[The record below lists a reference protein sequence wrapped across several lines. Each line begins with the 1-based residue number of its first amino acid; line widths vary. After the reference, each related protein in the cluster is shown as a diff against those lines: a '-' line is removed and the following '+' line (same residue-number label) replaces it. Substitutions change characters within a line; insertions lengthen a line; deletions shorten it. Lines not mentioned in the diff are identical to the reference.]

1 MTMDVERI
9 QMINSMALELLKK
22 GMAAD
27 REDAVKQA
35 ELFYKDLSGDTAALR
50 IGGKE
55 STSGSPSSVVVGK
68 SASVAGAATSSAALT
83 QEKLNEIMEK
93 NTQFIVKTFKGF
105 QEKIQA
111 LEGEVNSL
119 KQKMLFSRPAPSSTP
134 AAASGA
140 GTASTAKSGAGSEN
154 QSASH
159 PRTGSYK
166 QEEVSIEK
174 YFYMGGKR

>member
-1 MTMDVERI
+1 MDVERI
-9 QMINSMALELLKK
+9 QKINSMALELLKK
-22 GMAAD
+22 GMASD

-50 IGGKE
+50 IPGRE
-55 STSGSPSSVVVGK
+55 SVSATGSVVVEK
-68 SASVAGAATSSAALT
+68 SASATQQAAGLSAD
-83 QEKLNEIMEK
+83 KINEIMEK
-93 NTQFIVKTFKGF
+93 NSQFLVKTIKEF

-119 KQKMLFSRPAPSSTP
+119 KQKMLMNRPASSALAPGPASSGSGSGSSASAKP
-134 AAASGA
+134 AA
-140 GTASTAKSGAGSEN
+140 GSSSE
-154 QSASH
+154 SH

-174 YFYMGGKR
+174 YFYMGGKK

>member
-1 MTMDVERI
+1 MDVERI
-9 QMINSMALELLKK
+9 QKINSMALELLKK
-22 GMAAD
+22 GMASD

-55 STSGSPSSVVVGK
+55 STPGSVSSVIAEKSTLGSGSAPQ
-68 SASVAGAATSSAALT
+68 TAALT

-111 LEGEVNSL
+111 LEGEVSSL
-119 KQKMLFSRPAPSSTP
+119 KQKMLFSRPAPSSAP
-134 AAASGA
+134 AASSSSSAAAAKPAGA
-140 GTASTAKSGAGSEN
+140 ESQA
-154 QSASH
+154 H